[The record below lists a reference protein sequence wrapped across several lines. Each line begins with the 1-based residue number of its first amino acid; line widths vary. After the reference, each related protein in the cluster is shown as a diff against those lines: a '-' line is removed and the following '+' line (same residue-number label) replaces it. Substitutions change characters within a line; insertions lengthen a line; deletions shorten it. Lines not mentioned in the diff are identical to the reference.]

1 MDQQKIGQ
9 FIAEKRRE
17 RNLTQAELA
26 EKIGVSNKS
35 VSKWENGKCMP
46 DYAVIEPLCREIEI
60 NVTDLLNGELSPDQE
75 KLNAQTLSI
84 LSRIETLERER
95 GRFTGIAVMIL
106 GLLLFL
112 LSRFINEADFWAGL
126 LLGISVGA
134 MLVGIFVTVRS
145 FVHDGE
151 KHP

>member
-46 DYAVIEPLCREIEI
+46 DYAVIEPLCRELEI

-112 LSRFINEADFWAGL
+112 LSRFINEADFWSGL

-134 MLVGIFVTVRS
+134 MLVGVFVTVRS
-145 FVHDGE
+145 FVQDGG
-151 KHP
+151 KHS

>member
-46 DYAVIEPLCREIEI
+46 DYAVIEPLCRELEI
-60 NVTDLLNGELSPDQE
+60 NVTDLLNGELSADQE
-75 KLNAQTLSI
+75 KLNAQTRSI

-95 GRFTGIAVMIL
+95 GPSPELR
-106 GLLLFL
+106 
-112 LSRFINEADFWAGL
+112 
-126 LLGISVGA
+126 
-134 MLVGIFVTVRS
+134 
-145 FVHDGE
+145 
-151 KHP
+151 